1 MTDALLVLAVGL
13 VAGLALGWFL
23 RRSMRKSVVVV
34 PQMLV
39 ERVRTVG
46 HLVGLEVQ
54 VKDIATWEDKSW
66 LKYISTSRRKTAII
80 YTFEIQYFTNLSA
93 AQVEIAQRT
102 DGGFDLRL
110 PPVQR
115 RVSLLDQHVYHEQE
129 GEVLFLLPVGI
140 SEEERNEIWKDARRQ
155 AEQLLEK
162 KDAEYIAKAQ
172 ESIRA
177 IVAGLLR
184 SFEVDVSIAF
194 AAPAPLAQS
203 EMVDASQAAKV
214 KA

>member
-1 MTDALLVLAVGL
+1 MTDALIYLAVGVGVGL
-13 VAGLALGWFL
+13 IVAWAL

-34 PQMLV
+34 PHMLV

-54 VKDIATWEDKSW
+54 VKDIATWEDRSW

-80 YTFEIQYFTNLSA
+80 YTFEIHYFTNLA
-93 AQVEIAQRT
+93 GTALEVAQRPE
-102 DGGFDLRL
+102 GGFDLRL

-172 ESIRA
+172 ESIRS

-184 SFEVDVSIAF
+184 SFEVDVAITFST
-194 AAPAPLAQS
+194 PAPLASS
-203 EMVDASQAAKV
+203 EMVDASQKVAAKS
-214 KA
+214 

>member
-1 MTDALLVLAVGL
+1 MLDTLGVLAIGI
-13 VAGLALGWFL
+13 ASGALIAWVL
-23 RRSMRKSVVVV
+23 RRSLRKSVVVV

-54 VKDIATWEDKSW
+54 VKDIATWQDKSW
-66 LKYISTSRRKTAII
+66 LRYISTSRRKTAII

-93 AQVEIAQRT
+93 QQVEVAQRPE
-102 DGGFDLRL
+102 GGFHLRL

-129 GEVLFLLPVGI
+129 GEVLFILPVGI

-184 SFEVDVSIAF
+184 SFEVQVDIAF
-194 AAPAPLAQS
+194 AAPAPLSKS
-203 EMVDASQAAKV
+203 EMVDASQTAK
-214 KA
+214 APA

>member
-1 MTDALLVLAVGL
+1 MTD
-13 VAGLALGWFL
+13 GLAYLAAGVGGGLLIAWL
-23 RRSMRKSVVVV
+23 IRRGNRKPVVVV

-93 AQVEIAQRT
+93 SHVEVAQRP

-140 SEEERNEIWKDARRQ
+140 SEQERNDIWKDARRQ

-162 KDAEYIAKAQ
+162 KDAEYIARAQ

-184 SFEVDVSIAF
+184 SFEVDVAIAF

-203 EMVDASQAAKV
+203 EMVDASQKAVV